1 MSINVRDIK
10 TIVSIIGK
18 TYFSSNIPDAYADD
32 LIDLHSLYYSGNA
45 PGNEKILE
53 VPNEYEIVD
62 DQYIYPTYK
71 INTIIVANTG
81 TSTATVSV
89 GVVDANN
96 NVAHLVYKIQI
107 PVNSSQIISTKET
120 YFYLERDSSQ
130 IRACKDSGDSVSIVI
145 SYEEL
150 WAQLIPT

>member
-1 MSINVRDIK
+1 MNIPDIK
-10 TIVSIIGK
+10 TIVSINGK
-18 TYFSSNIPDAYADD
+18 TYFSSDIPDAYSHLVDP
-32 LIDLHSLYYSGNA
+32 HSLYYSGNN
-45 PGNEKILE
+45 PGNETILE
-53 VPNEYEIVD
+53 VPYDYELID
-62 DQYIYPTYK
+62 NQYVYPVYK

-145 SYEEL
+145 SYEIL
-150 WAQLIPT
+150 KSPFIPT

>member
-1 MSINVRDIK
+1 MAIPDIK

-18 TYFSSNIPDAYADD
+18 TYFSSDIPDAYSNLVDP
-32 LIDLHSLYYSGNA
+32 HSLYYSGND
-45 PGNEKILE
+45 PDNETILE
-53 VPNEYEIVD
+53 VPDDYELID
-62 DQYIYPTYK
+62 NQYVYPVYK

-107 PVNSSQIISTKET
+107 PVNSFQIISTKET
-120 YFYLERDSSQ
+120 YFYLERESFQ

-145 SYEEL
+145 SYEIL
-150 WAQLIPT
+150 KSPFIPT